1 MCWSSVGCPTRKR
14 QLVIN
19 SSSPILFVSS
29 SLFFFFFLS
38 ILSMVLS
45 EKQMKTQIIF
55 DP

>member
-19 SSSPILFVSS
+19 ISSPVLFVSS
-29 SLFFFFFLS
+29 SFFFFFLS